1 MRFFVVIN
9 GQDTIPAIQCSAV
22 DNECICMAM
31 KSVTILI
38 HQSQIGEVAA
48 AGIMVHVWVTME
60 KMVRENDAF
69 SRNDQSSC
77 SWIQKQMFTNS
88 DDTQSSTRTP
98 LSTVNTNQFSSNSI
112 QSRLSWNQNQTGTNS
127 GEPELQEIRVTR
139 EDEILITG
147 CDGLWD
153 VMSSQFSGHELAA
166 NISQHAAA
174 NTSVSRS
181 SIPKRRGCGPGVNN
195 VINGLNTTNDHSRR
209 LAPDINSCTGSMHDD
224 KEIKLSGQGF
234 QEGDE
239 TTMVGRVTCQLVRQR

>member
-1 MRFFVVIN
+1 M
-9 GQDTIPAIQCSAV
+9 DKTPSP
-22 DNECICMAM
+22 
-31 KSVTILI
+31 
-38 HQSQIGEVAA
+38 QSNAP
-48 AGIMVHVWVTME
+48 
-60 KMVRENDAF
+60 
-69 SRNDQSSC
+69 QS
-77 SWIQKQMFTNS
+77 TN
-88 DDTQSSTRTP
+88 TQSSTRTP

-127 GEPELQEIRVTR
+127 GEPELQEIQVTR

-181 SIPKRRGCGPGVNN
+181 SIPKRRGRGPGVNN

-209 LAPDINSCTGSMHDD
+209 LAP
-224 KEIKLSGQGF
+224 GF